1 MYYRVSDYSSEDK
14 LMELVFS
21 FHGVGLR
28 DEIYVDI
35 SLALCTHSVNVKF
48 SFSDS

>member
-1 MYYRVSDYSSEDK
+1 MVI
-14 LMELVFS
+14 VFS

-28 DEIYVDI
+28 DETEVAI
-35 SLALCTHSVNVKF
+35 SLALCTHSVNVKL